1 MHHRRGITVERFL
14 HIVLVSAIVVLS
26 LFLLNAVRDV
36 LLPFVVGLAIA
47 YLMYPF
53 MMRVQRVLRLRAL
66 AALFTAFLALFVIGG
81 LVWLIADIIALEVQ
95 ELRRLLGERLTPEN
109 LMNEALALEHQVL
122 GTVDPEEL
130 KAMVSP
136 ERLQELGQKAVP
148 GFLKGVSGVLG
159 VLATLGTIGAVALY
173 TFFILMDQER
183 IIDGIRSLFPSR
195 SRGLLKEVVQDL
207 ARDLNIYFRGQF
219 LVSMG
224 LAVVYATGFKLIGL
238 PVGIGI
244 GILAGLLN
252 MVPYMAILSIVPA
265 TFSAALMSLDT
276 GDAFTAI
283 MAQVLIVYAVAIV
296 MDNMVLT
303 PRILGK
309 ATGLPPAM
317 VLLALSV
324 WGSLMGLLGMILAL
338 PFTTVLIAY
347 LKRYVLEPA
356 PQDGTTSDGPA

>member
-1 MHHRRGITVERFL
+1 MHTRRGIPLERFL
-14 HIVLVSAIVVLS
+14 QIVLVSAIVVLS

-95 ELRRLLGERLTPEN
+95 ELRRLLGDRLTPEN
-109 LMNEALALEHQVL
+109 LMTEALALENQVR
-122 GTVDPEEL
+122 GTVDPDEL
-130 KAMVSP
+130 KAMLSP

-159 VLATLGTIGAVALY
+159 VLATLGTVAAVALY
-173 TFFILMDQER
+173 TFFILMDHER
-183 IIDGIRSLFPSR
+183 IIDGIRNLFPSR
-195 SRGLLKEVVQDL
+195 SRGMLKEVVQDL
-207 ARDLNIYFRGQF
+207 ARDLNVYFRGQF
-219 LVSMG
+219 LISVG
-224 LAVVYATGFKLIGL
+224 LAVIYATGFKLIGL

-283 MAQVLIVYAVAIV
+283 MAQVLIVYALAIV
-296 MDNMVLT
+296 ADNLFLT

-338 PFTTVLIAY
+338 PFTTVLFAY
-347 LKRYVLEPA
+347 LKRFVLDPPDA
-356 PQDGTTSDGPA
+356 GPSAGDGTT